1 MRCATLPS
9 EARSRWTRRRRYF
22 RSAPRTRRG
31 LRASER
37 QPSASDPVTACVAG
51 ERSGGTERSAAVQRT
66 AGDRRPR
73 RGAPAAR
80 RAAGRSTVTGDRR
93 RWSPP
98 SMVPRCGWRSSSR
111 RRRQRAA
118 STSPRSPTTCRASCA
133 GTSASRCTRWPR
145 SSWSPRFV
153 VTVRSAG
160 TSARSPRSARS
171 ISTYHY
177 LVEWRPS
184 LEGGACGIGPS
195 CADIWFR
202 ELGFATLAFM
212 ALSGFIAILVLVV
225 PPPVKEP
232 S

>member
-1 MRCATLPS
+1 MRPAWPAILPWWTPRQCS
-9 EARSRWTRRRRYF
+9 CSAHCWRSSPSPG
-22 RSAPRTRRG
+22 RSCC
-31 LRASER
+31 S
-37 QPSASDPVTACVAG
+37 
-51 ERSGGTERSAAVQRT
+51 SGGWSLDAHRRSPT
-66 AGDRRPR
+66 
-73 RGAPAAR
+73 
-80 RAAGRSTVTGDRR
+80 
-93 RWSPP
+93 WSSP
-98 SMVPRCGWRSSSR
+98 SMVPRCGWRSSSPR
-111 RRRQRAA
+111 PRRQAA

-133 GTSASRCTRWPR
+133 GTSASPCTRSPR
-145 SSWSPRFV
+145 SCWSPRSV

-160 TSARSPRSARS
+160 TSARSLRSVAV

-184 LEGGACGIGPS
+184 LDGGACGIGPS